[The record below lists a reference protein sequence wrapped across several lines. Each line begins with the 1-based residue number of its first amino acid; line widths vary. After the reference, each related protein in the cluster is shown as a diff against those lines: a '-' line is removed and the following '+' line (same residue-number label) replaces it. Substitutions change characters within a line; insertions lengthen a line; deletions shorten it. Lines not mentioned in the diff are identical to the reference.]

1 MSFPAAVPPA
11 VSRLRGNAGLPE
23 AAARGVRGGV
33 PVESERL
40 YYYGGVGCGA
50 GVAGV
55 GLRRAARVV
64 PEGLRGGG
72 AVVGEAVGAR
82 GGGAGG
88 GGNLGEEF
96 LFVFLEGKRGRDW
109 KIIPIFESI
118 KNYS

>member
-1 MSFPAAVPPA
+1 
-11 VSRLRGNAGLPE
+11 
-23 AAARGVRGGV
+23 
-33 PVESERL
+33 
-40 YYYGGVGCGA
+40 
-50 GVAGV
+50 
-55 GLRRAARVV
+55 
-64 PEGLRGGG
+64 
-72 AVVGEAVGAR
+72 VGAR